1 VGGGRQDQAGE
12 PQAERARQIV
22 GLVAGYVV
30 GGAAAFETERGAR
43 ALEVTQEIMA
53 ALMGQLEGNLGHV
66 VLWEQFLRTPTE
78 VSEALVG
85 VIEALLCR
93 SPALSAWVEDAWAR
107 YRACAG
113 E

>member
-1 VGGGRQDQAGE
+1 MDNGPESQLAS
-12 PQAERARQIV
+12 ARRIV
-22 GLVAGYVV
+22 DLLVARVSQ
-30 GGAAAFETERGAR
+30 GAAAFEAEHGSE
-43 ALEVTQEIMA
+43 ALQVVEEIMA

-66 VLWEQFLRTPTE
+66 VLWEQFLRTPNE

-85 VIEALLCR
+85 VVEVLFCR
-93 SPALSAWVEDAWAR
+93 STVLSAWMDNAWMR

>member
-1 VGGGRQDQAGE
+1 VNDRRMNNDPESQSAS
-12 PQAERARQIV
+12 ARRIIDL
-22 GLVAGYVV
+22 LVAYVSR
-30 GGAAAFETERGAR
+30 GAAAFEVEHGSGA
-43 ALEVTQEIMA
+43 LQVVEEIMA

-66 VLWEQFLRTPTE
+66 VLWEQFLRTPDE

-85 VIEALLCR
+85 VVEVLLCR
-93 SPALSAWVEDAWAR
+93 STVLGAWMDDAWMR